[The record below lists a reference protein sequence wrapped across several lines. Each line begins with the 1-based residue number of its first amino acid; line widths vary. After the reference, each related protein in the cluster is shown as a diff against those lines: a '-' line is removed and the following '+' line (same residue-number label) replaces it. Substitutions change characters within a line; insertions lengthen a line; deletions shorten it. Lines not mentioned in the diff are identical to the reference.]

1 MSRPHPTSSGQRQKR
16 PTAASSC
23 ARVPAKLQAYHLDR
37 LAIVYVRQS
46 SPQQVLDHK
55 ESTARQY
62 ALVDLAV
69 ELGWAPDRIEV
80 IDEDQGHTASTDK
93 GRYGFHRLLAEVG
106 LDHVGIIL
114 GIELSRLAR
123 SNKDWAQ
130 LIELCGIFRTLLA
143 DHDGLY
149 DPTAYNDRLLLGLRS
164 GATYPTVIPH
174 RRVTSRYL
182 RAPPPRCRRPVRH
195 RDGLLLEGGH
205 TMARPATA
213 RRPAVGRPGRL
224 DRPARRY
231 LPADPGS
238 PAPAG
243 PSPAAD
249 GPAVPATPGRPID
262 PPPATGVTPDAF
274 WALLPAADRE
284 RFGLRLSRLVLR
296 AVRTPD
302 PEEGS

>member
-1 MSRPHPTSSGQRQKR
+1 M
-16 PTAASSC
+16 
-23 ARVPAKLQAYHLDR
+23 
-37 LAIVYVRQS
+37 
-46 SPQQVLDHK
+46 
-55 ESTARQY
+55 
-62 ALVDLAV
+62 
-69 ELGWAPDRIEV
+69 
-80 IDEDQGHTASTDK
+80 
-93 GRYGFHRLLAEVG
+93 
-106 LDHVGIIL
+106 
-114 GIELSRLAR
+114 
-123 SNKDWAQ
+123 
-130 LIELCGIFRTLLA
+130 
-143 DHDGLY
+143 
-149 DPTAYNDRLLLGLRS
+149 S
-164 GATYPTVIPH
+164 GATYPTFIPH

-182 RAPPPRCRRPVRH
+182 RAPPRRCRRPVRH

-238 PAPAG
+238 PTPAG
-243 PSPAAD
+243 PRPAPD